1 MIHCLI
7 VDDEPLAQDILET
20 YISRNRQLVLV
31 KKCSNAIEAFS
42 ILHAEKVDL
51 VFLDIKMPG
60 INGID
65 FVRSLK
71 NAPALIFTTAFAHHA
86 VEGFELDA
94 VDYLLKPIT
103 YERFSKAIDKLLR
116 IQRTEPEVKK
126 EYTYFKVSGRLVR
139 ILHKEI
145 RYARSVKDYI
155 QLHTT
160 TGNHL
165 IHMTMKYL
173 AELLPAEIFVRV
185 HRSFLVN
192 KNAVESIEKD
202 NIRIGNEMIPVG
214 ENYRSNRSQ
223 FMD

>member
-20 YISRNRQLVLV
+20 YIIRNRQLVLV

-42 ILHAEKVDL
+42 ILHTEKIDL

-65 FVRSLK
+65 FMRSLK

-94 VDYLLKPIT
+94 VDYLLKPFT

-116 IQRTEPEVKK
+116 IQHTEPEAKK
-126 EYTYFKVSGRLVR
+126 EYTYFKVSGRLIR
-139 ILHKEI
+139 ILHKDI

-155 QLHTT
+155 LIHTT
-160 TGNHL
+160 SGNHL
-165 IHMTMKYL
+165 THMTMKYL
-173 AELLPAEIFVRV
+173 ADLLPAEIFVRV

-202 NIRIGNEMIPVG
+202 NIKIGNEMIPVG